1 MSLKFKWYINC
12 NLIYKMFNKLKKGK
26 NMYITTLDR
35 AFDKLFNGLSRDEFF
50 TESLST
56 TSFEAEVLD
65 NGKQKVT
72 INTVGH
78 SPKDIQVDV
87 TEESVTIK
95 STKPADSSR
104 FVKDIDLT
112 LTVGTDY
119 DGTKT
124 EAKFE
129 NGLLTLLIDKK
140 NERKSRTL
148 KISY

>member
-1 MSLKFKWYINC
+1 M
-12 NLIYKMFNKLKKGK
+12 YKMFNLKRNKI
-26 NMYITTLDR
+26 MYNTLTTFDR
-35 AFDKLFNGLSRDEFF
+35 LFNELTRENKVY
-50 TESLST
+50 TYTAT
-56 TSFEAEVLD
+56 TNSFEVEVLED
-65 NGKQKVT
+65 GKQKVT
-72 INTVGH
+72 INTLGH
-78 SPKDIQVDV
+78 NPKDIIVDV
-87 TEESVTIK
+87 TEDKVTIK
-95 STKPADSSR
+95 AKKEDKTSR

-119 DGTKT
+119 DGTKS

>member
-1 MSLKFKWYINC
+1 
-12 NLIYKMFNKLKKGK
+12 
-26 NMYITTLDR
+26 MYITTLDR
-35 AFDKLFNGLSRDEFF
+35 TFDKLFNGLTRDDFF
-50 TESLST
+50 NESSTT

-72 INTVGH
+72 INTLGH
-78 SPKDIQVDV
+78 NPKDIQVDV
-87 TEESVTIK
+87 TEEKVTIK

-124 EAKFE
+124 EANFE
-129 NGLLTLLIDKK
+129 FGLLTLLIDKK

>member
-1 MSLKFKWYINC
+1 MYALTTKF
-12 NLIYKMFNKLKKGK
+12 
-26 NMYITTLDR
+26 DS
-35 AFDKLFNGLSRDEFF
+35 LFNELLNDSFSSNTSRRTFY
-50 TESLST
+50 S
-56 TSFEAEVLD
+56 SFEAEILD
-65 NGKQKVT
+65 NGKQKVV
-72 INTVGH
+72 INTLGH
-78 SPKDIQVDV
+78 NPKDIQVDV
-87 TEESVTIK
+87 TEEKITIK

-124 EAKFE
+124 EANFE
-129 NGLLTLLIDKK
+129 FGLLTLLVDKK

>member
-1 MSLKFKWYINC
+1 
-12 NLIYKMFNKLKKGK
+12 
-26 NMYITTLDR
+26 MYNTLTTFDR
-35 AFDKLFNGLSRDEFF
+35 LFNELTRENKAYTYTATSN
-50 TESLST
+50 
-56 TSFEAEVLD
+56 SFEVEVLE
-65 NGKQKVT
+65 NGKQQVT

-78 SPKDIQVDV
+78 NPKDIVVDV
-87 TEESVTIK
+87 TEEQVTIK
-95 STKPADSSR
+95 AKKEDKTSR

-119 DGTKT
+119 DGTKS